1 MRVGD
6 NGGLQ
11 GRGIS
16 LFFDGLAPLDIV
28 QHSGV
33 SCCLGTERTGT
44 LFRPLLYLFGNGC
57 SYQIHGGVVCLR
69 FCAKLCLAIQS
80 AVPEV
85 YEQIRRYHSQVQQID
100 HQHIGVMDIDT
111 RLIGQEQPKQISI
124 AVSRIPPIVFVLLC
138 GLMSCCACERVG
150 SLLPYPVYHGLFF
163 LSNIFFCPIDNI

>member
-111 RLIGQEQPKQISI
+111 QDKLGADAGDIATISRRMNGRLMPF
-124 AVSRIPPIVFVLLC
+124 ALRHL
-138 GLMSCCACERVG
+138 
-150 SLLPYPVYHGLFF
+150 
-163 LSNIFFCPIDNI
+163 